1 MKHTLLTAILLTLV
15 AITIVGIA
23 YRYLPHLFVATGL
36 SGPQIVWVALLTG
49 AALGGLLIALLTSY
63 RRRVNAGQ

>member
-1 MKHTLLTAILLTLV
+1 MKPTLLTAIMLTLV

-23 YRYLPHLFVATGL
+23 YRYFPHLFVATGL

-49 AALGGLLIALLTSY
+49 AALGGLLTALLIVHQ
-63 RRRVNAGQ
+63 RQA